1 MKNLYKSILV
11 VMMLLTINFTA
22 NAQDS
27 TDPELPP
34 GDPGTPVAP
43 IGGYVPLML
52 IAAIGLGYFV
62 IKKQQIK
69 EV

>member
-1 MKNLYKSILV
+1 MKNLYKNLLV
-11 VMMLLTINFTA
+11 VMMLLTINLTA
-22 NAQDS
+22 NAQPDE
-27 TDPELPP
+27 PG

-43 IGGYVPLML
+43 IGDYVPLML